1 MIWKMKIIW
10 SGVGI
15 AAEVAGLILGMPLV
29 TIIGIGMVVANNLY
43 KRDTIF

>member
-1 MIWKMKIIW
+1 MIWKIKIIW
-10 SGVGI
+10 SCVGVVVM
-15 AAEVAGLILGMPLV
+15 VAGLILGMPLV